1 MEVVLGEKNKQPQ
14 PKNNVAMKVK
24 DDVILPLKV
33 FTRILQCFFLP
44 QMI

>member
-1 MEVVLGEKNKQPQ
+1 
-14 PKNNVAMKVK
+14 VAMKVK

-44 QMI
+44 QMIWNELLQKLKKRNWIIL